1 MKTKDIVIGALILY
15 IAFTPGFQ
23 MMRDILATSIGKVV
37 ALGIVVFTWRKY
49 DPIVAVLLLVAYL
62 RCGLLKSSVTEMFDV
77 PAVACTCP
85 GDMTYDQTTNKCKN
99 EKGET
104 KDPIAC
110 SCPSGYAYD
119 GVNKKCIQNS
129 EMSEPVPPV
138 PVAPSSEPAP
148 ALPADPTKTGP
159 PMTTPGAAQEAAATT
174 TATQMPGPTP
184 STTEK
189 FSGYSLY

>member
-15 IAFTPGFQ
+15 IAFTPGFR
-23 MMRDILATSIGKVV
+23 MLRDTLVTPIGKATS
-37 ALGIVVFTWRKY
+37 LGIVVFLWRTY
-49 DPIVAVLLLVAYL
+49 DPIVAILLLVAYL
-62 RCGLLKSSVTEMFDV
+62 RFGLLKGGVTEMFDV

-85 GDMTYDQTTNKCKN
+85 GDMTYDQTINKCKN
-99 EKGET
+99 EKGDT

-129 EMSEPVPPV
+129 EMSEPI
-138 PVAPSSEPAP
+138 PVAPASEPAP

-174 TATQMPGPTP
+174 TATQMSGPTP
-184 STTEK
+184 STKEM